1 MSTNFFIENKS
12 LNENFSLKKLLFNGL
27 DINYQNKDGWCA
39 LFEAVA
45 YHGNIDEILSLGANI
60 NIRDKKG
67 RNSLYWAIKFKNYE
81 VVKLLIKN
89 YSINIYVTPTLSAV
103 HFAIY
108 NDDVKM
114 LKTLKNCG
122 LDLNLLDEINATGLI
137 YAVLYNKL
145 HCIDYL
151 LKNGANIYDSD
162 NLGNSAYSLANE
174 LQIKSVIARFKKN
187 N

>member
-12 LNENFSLKKLLFNGL
+12 LNKSFSLKKLLFSGL
-27 DINYQNKDGWCA
+27 DINYQDKDGWCV
-39 LFEAVA
+39 LFESIA
-45 YHGNIDEILSLGANI
+45 YNENINSLISLGVNI

-67 RNSLYWAIKFKNYE
+67 RNALYWAIKFKNHE
-81 VVKLLIKN
+81 AVRLLIKN
-89 YSINIYVTPTLSAV
+89 YINTYVTPTLSAV

-122 LDLNLLDEINATGLI
+122 LDLNFLDEINATGLI

-151 LKNGANIYDSD
+151 LKNGANIYENDT
-162 NLGNSAYSLANE
+162 LGNSAYSLANE
-174 LQIKSVIARFKKN
+174 LQIKSVITKFNKRN
-187 N
+187 